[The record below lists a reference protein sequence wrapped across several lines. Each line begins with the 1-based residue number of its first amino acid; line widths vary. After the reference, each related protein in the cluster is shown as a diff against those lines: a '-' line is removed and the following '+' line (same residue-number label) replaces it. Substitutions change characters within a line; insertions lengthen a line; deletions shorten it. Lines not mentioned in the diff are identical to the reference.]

1 MQRPGRNQSDRTK
14 AEGQTRQKT
23 NTREHLAEN
32 EHARQSTVQR
42 KGESQSGKVK
52 ISLERHFG
60 IWFLNA
66 QKAGESS
73 LTFMLKAVGKH

>member
-1 MQRPGRNQSDRTK
+1 MQRPGRNQSDRTE
-14 AEGQTRQKT
+14 AEGQTGQKT

-42 KGESQSGKVK
+42 KGESQSGKALWDLVSK
-52 ISLERHFG
+52 CP
-60 IWFLNA
+60 
-66 QKAGESS
+66 ESWGKS